1 MSLPKS
7 LVQHDFRAAESFGGT
22 IASLPSSAL
31 SFDQVGG
38 GVYRRQ
44 WEFVNRSELPNL
56 EVILL
61 RGKSKERWRE
71 LCERVVSEQDPERFE
86 ATLQEL
92 LEVLE
97 ERETKAAP
105 RDKVRVPPIGKL
117 INKPY
122 QHQFSSTLS

>member
-1 MSLPKS
+1 M
-7 LVQHDFRAAESFGGT
+7 
-22 IASLPSSAL
+22 
-31 SFDQVGG
+31 
-38 GVYRRQ
+38 
-44 WEFVNRSELPNL
+44 
-56 EVILL
+56 

-92 LEVLE
+92 LEELE
-97 ERETKAAP
+97 EREKKAAP

-122 QHQFSSTLS
+122 QPQFSGTLS